1 MSFERLPYSSREEW
15 LKLRGHGVGGSDASC
30 VISQNPYRTNLQLWQ
45 EKTGHSPQDEFEDN
59 RFTIYG
65 RTVEEHLRGITQ
77 ADFVGLI
84 LLTHSDELLVRT
96 DKPYLRG
103 SLDGEIEVLEDFQFS
118 PYFKKKR
125 VVSELEA
132 EEPYPKPMHLTKGM
146 RGVWEAKTTEVLSSM
161 HKEKWNNVIP
171 MNYYIQVLHYL
182 NVTNYDFVI
191 LTAQLTFED
200 VYGVKTHEIR
210 HYGFM
215 RDEKLVDLAYLENE
229 VDKFWNNFV
238 LTGVEPPLKLEF

>member
-15 LKLRGHGVGGSDASC
+15 LKLRGHGIGGSDVSC
-30 VISQNPYRTNLQLWQ
+30 VVSQNPYRTNLQLWQ
-45 EKTGHSPQDEFEDN
+45 EKTRKVPQTEFEDN

-65 RTVEEHLRGITQ
+65 RAVEEHLRGITQ

-84 LLTHSDELLVRT
+84 SLTHTDELLVRT

-103 SLDGEIEVLEDFQFS
+103 SLDGEIEVLEDFDFMT
-118 PYFKKKR
+118 YFKKKR
-125 VVSELEA
+125 VSELEA
-132 EEPYPKPMHLTKGM
+132 EEEMPKPMHLTKGM

-171 MNYYIQVLHYL
+171 MNYYCQVLHYL
-182 NVTNYDFVI
+182 YVTNYDFVI

-200 VYGVKTHEIR
+200 VYKVKTHEIR

-215 RDEKLVDLAYLENE
+215 REEKLEDLAYLEKE
-229 VDKFWNNFV
+229 ADKFWNDFV
-238 LTGVEPPLKLEF
+238 LTGIEPPLKLEF